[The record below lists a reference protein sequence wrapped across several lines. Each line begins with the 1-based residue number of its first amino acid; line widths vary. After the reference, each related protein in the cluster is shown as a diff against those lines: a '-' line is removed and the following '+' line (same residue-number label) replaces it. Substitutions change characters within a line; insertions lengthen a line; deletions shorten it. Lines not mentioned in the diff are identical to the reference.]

1 MLGCSDEKQL
11 FSSSADCAE
20 SSLLRRSLPAQT
32 SRPEAGTG
40 LCLPP
45 SSVCSPGRYVT
56 ASIGEREAAGNTDT
70 WDLLSSEERRR
81 SVKLSAPLLWL
92 PVIYDA
98 NRTNVSVFSSP
109 ERLRRLMQHQNHMS
123 EEMRSSEQKG
133 TSGTCVVGEND
144 F

>member
-1 MLGCSDEKQL
+1 MLGRRDEKQL

-20 SSLLRRSLPAQT
+20 SSLLRQSLPVQT

-40 LCLPP
+40 PCPPP

-56 ASIGEREAAGNTDT
+56 ASIGECEAAGNTDT

-123 EEMRSSEQKG
+123 EKMRSRTKG
-133 TSGTCVVGEND
+133 NIWNMCCWRK
-144 F
+144 